1 MEDISGRSLF
11 KKYDPDISGSPFIND
26 EWIMAMIT
34 LSQGNEIGPL
44 KIKLN
49 IENNELY
56 YLDSLGKEMIAV
68 EGIVK
73 KVDCI
78 NYYSKDS
85 IRYIFKT
92 GYPAIDKQNENYY
105 YQVLT
110 EGNVE
115 LLAKKFKYIR
125 TTKEEV
131 SGAVSKDFVEGIVTM
146 YVYANNAIREFR
158 PNKNFIISVLKNKEQ
173 EINKF
178 IDTDRTNFKKTK
190 DVVRLINY
198 YNSLL

>member
-1 MEDISGRSLF
+1 MAS
-11 KKYDPDISGSPFIND
+11 IN
-26 EWIMAMIT
+26 
-34 LSQGNEIGPL
+34 
-44 KIKLN
+44 KIKVALFTTFT
-49 IENNELY
+49 LVF
-56 YLDSLGKEMIAV
+56 LGWA
-68 EGIVK
+68 
-73 KVDCI
+73 
-78 NYYSKDS
+78 
-85 IRYIFKT
+85 
-92 GYPAIDKQNENYY
+92 
-105 YQVLT
+105 
-110 EGNVE
+110 
-115 LLAKKFKYIR
+115 
-125 TTKEEV
+125 V